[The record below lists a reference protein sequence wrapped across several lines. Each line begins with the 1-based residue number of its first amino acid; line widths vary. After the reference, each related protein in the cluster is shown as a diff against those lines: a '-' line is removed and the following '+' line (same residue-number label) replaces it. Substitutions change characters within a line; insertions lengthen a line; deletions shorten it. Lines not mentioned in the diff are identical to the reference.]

1 MEMESPS
8 ADACAPRY
16 LLVTPAKNEEAVIGR
31 TIAAV
36 IGQTVHPAEWVIV
49 SDGST
54 DGTDALVEEAAR
66 DHPWIRLIRLD
77 AGHTRCFAAVVRNTM
92 LGIRSATIR
101 DHTHLGLIDAD
112 IEMAPDYFETLLDR
126 FARDPL
132 LGLAGGL
139 VVDPGMPVK
148 PPSNL
153 HDVPGAVQ
161 LFRRL
166 CFDRMG
172 GLTPVAEGGWD
183 AVSCVQARMAG
194 FRTRLFPDLV
204 VRHLK
209 PRNVSQGGAIRRK
222 WQLGVRDQALGY
234 HPLFEAVK
242 CTSRIG
248 ESPAILG
255 AVARWI
261 GFCQASLM
269 RRKRTL
275 EPDVVNHLRSEQLAR
290 LRTITNFRRPQPVP
304 P

>member
-1 MEMESPS
+1 MQNPS

-16 LLVTPAKNEEAVIGR
+16 LLVTPAKNEAAVIGR
-31 TIAAV
+31 TIASV
-36 IGQTVHPAEWVIV
+36 IGQTVRPAEWVIV

-54 DGTDALVEEAAR
+54 DGTDALVEDAAR

-77 AGHTRCFAAVVRNTM
+77 AGQHRCFAAVVRNTM

-101 DHTHLGLIDAD
+101 DHTHLGLVDAD
-112 IEMAPDYFETLLDR
+112 IEMDPDYFERLFCR
-126 FARDPL
+126 FALDPL
-132 LGLAGGL
+132 LGVAGGL

-148 PPSNL
+148 PPANL

-172 GLTPVAEGGWD
+172 GLTPIAEGGWD

-222 WQLGVRDQALGY
+222 WQLGVRDHALGY
-234 HPLFEAVK
+234 HPLFEAMK
-242 CTSRIG
+242 CASRVG
-248 ESPAILG
+248 EPPAILG
-255 AVARWI
+255 ATARWI
-261 GFCQASLM
+261 GFCQSSLM

-275 EPDVVNHLRSEQLAR
+275 EPEVVNRLRSEQLAR
-290 LRTITNFRRPQPVP
+290 LRTMTSFRRHQPVLP
-304 P
+304 